1 MRTDPGSRPR
11 LTRWLFGIALCLV
24 ALYALNIV
32 LGMLAVKVGVR
43 TWRVGDVG
51 EFLLVLSCMAFF
63 VAGLVADERRQ
74 ETSPDDEDI
83 SITTK
88 GGVS

>member
-1 MRTDPGSRPR
+1 MQTDPGRRPR
-11 LTRWLFGIALCLV
+11 VTLWLFGIALCLV
-24 ALYALNIV
+24 ALYALNIA
-32 LGMLAVKVGVR
+32 LGMLAVKAGVR

-51 EFLLVLSCMAFF
+51 EFLLVLSGMAFF

-74 ETSPDDEDI
+74 ETSPDGEDI
-83 SITTK
+83 SIPTK